1 MKPQFLSIPTPCSEN
16 WNEMSATEQGAFCAK
31 CTKEVLDCSDLK
43 ASEIKARVGKAAN
56 PCIRIRQPQIDEVNF
71 LEWFEHLSLRKQLKY
86 AFLFAFLLIFSQS
99 NVVYAQNDT
108 LIQPQFVEID
118 SADYISQE
126 ALEGSYEMV
135 EEKQVL
141 KLEYDPMKA
150 IIWEP
155 APGLYYPEIISTMGM
170 IVTGNFTE
178 TPDAIKSPYFFPD
191 KYTVEEET
199 IPKTP
204 YLQFRGNNF
213 TFSVLNDLLVF
224 HANGRQ
230 KTVIHLII
238 RKKDSEKIVYTD
250 PIQIKPGQQTLEFP
264 LQEFDPGLYIVTVQH
279 GDEEKSI
286 QIPIW

>member
-1 MKPQFLSIPTPCSEN
+1 MKPQFLSIPTPCSED
-16 WNEMSATEQGAFCAK
+16 WNEMSATEQGAFCAQ

-43 ASEIKARVGKAAN
+43 ANEIKDKVSKVAS
-56 PCIRIRQPQIDEVNF
+56 PCIRIRQRQIDEVNF

-86 AFLFAFLLIFSQS
+86 AFLFAFLLVFRPS
-99 NVVYAQNDT
+99 NAVFAQNDT

-126 ALEGSYEMV
+126 ALEDSYEMV
-135 EEKQVL
+135 EEEEVP
-141 KLEYDPMKA
+141 KLEYDPLKG
-150 IIWEP
+150 IFWDP
-155 APGLYYPEIISTMGM
+155 APGCYYPEAISTMGM
-170 IVTGNFTE
+170 IIMGNFTE

-191 KYTVEEET
+191 KYPIEEET
-199 IPKTP
+199 IPNTP
-204 YLQFRGNNF
+204 FLQLGGNNY
-213 TFSVLNDLLVF
+213 TFSVLNDQLVF

-250 PIQIKPGQQTLEFP
+250 PIQIKTGQQTLEFP
-264 LQEFDPGLYIVTVQH
+264 VGEMETGFYIITVQH